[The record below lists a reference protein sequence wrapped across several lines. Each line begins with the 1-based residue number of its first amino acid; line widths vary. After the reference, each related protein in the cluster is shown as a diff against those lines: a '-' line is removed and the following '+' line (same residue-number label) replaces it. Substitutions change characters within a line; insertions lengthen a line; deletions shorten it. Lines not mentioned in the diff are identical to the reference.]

1 MSWRHEVDVVTTFRL
16 QLQHHLRK
24 SLVRYFILELLLVRL
39 RNLIVLTINA
49 AQVAVAKED
58 VSCPVSPDERRFFTK
73 VCGVRRND
81 RESARVAR
89 SDLVLNPIVEA
100 VARTDRAL
108 LKELLERVN
117 SFW

>member
-1 MSWRHEVDVVTTFRL
+1 MSWRDEVDVVTTFRL

-24 SLVRYFILELLLVRL
+24 SLMGYLILELLLVRL
-39 RNLIVLTINA
+39 RNLIVLTIDA
-49 AQVAVAKED
+49 AKVAVTKED
-58 VSCPVSPDERRFFTK
+58 VSCTVSSDERRFFTK
-73 VCGVRRND
+73 VCRVGRND
-81 RESARVAR
+81 RQSARVTR

-117 SFW
+117 PFW